1 VRARARALHRE
12 DTRGSVKVS
21 SFLRHTHKHITFQK
35 ITRESKIYIESVS
48 IKKIYH
54 INSYLYI
61 ASTKKLCKV
70 CVENI
75 SRASENYAFE
85 TNVESKS
92 MHRYD

>member
-1 VRARARALHRE
+1 
-12 DTRGSVKVS
+12 VKVS

-35 ITRESKIYIESVS
+35 ITREPKIYIESVS
-48 IKKIYH
+48 IKKIYT
-54 INSYLYI
+54 YLYI